1 MALRRPLRAKLAT
14 ALGHNLEGEL
24 IIAGCPNRQFP
35 LVEHKYMFYVIY
47 YDETSQLYTVAK
59 AAPDSDDS
67 LRDMKLEGPVYVLE
81 ASGLEADN
89 RMSDESSDDDEQ
101 ASGVASGVA
110 LVGLGLVATT
120 GASAAPPLPL
130 PLIQGIAAVPPPAQA
145 ATNLNLWDAAA
156 PPEPMLD
163 VAPPEQMLYPSNYSR
178 VPGLTFEDDQKPY
191 YAPGDEDLEFDVP
204 QPPSYLF
211 PVPKGVDPHTL
222 PFCTNSASVKC
233 FK

>member
-1 MALRRPLRAKLAT
+1 M
-14 ALGHNLEGEL
+14 
-24 IIAGCPNRQFP
+24 
-35 LVEHKYMFYVIY
+35 
-47 YDETSQLYTVAK
+47 
-59 AAPDSDDS
+59 
-67 LRDMKLEGPVYVLE
+67 
-81 ASGLEADN
+81 
-89 RMSDESSDDDEQ
+89 
-101 ASGVASGVA
+101 
-110 LVGLGLVATT
+110 
-120 GASAAPPLPL
+120 
-130 PLIQGIAAVPPPAQA
+130 PPPAQA

-163 VAPPEQMLYPSNYSR
+163 VAPPEQMLYPSKYSR